1 LVKQQGRR
9 RRRRRRRRVQ
19 WLVVGGFAL
28 VGCFLTSIVTS
39 GLGLVNMPTIPTPY
53 ASRSAYWTIMIV
65 VDLSGSIN

>member
-1 LVKQQGRR
+1 M
-9 RRRRRRRRVQ
+9 VQ